1 MNSFNLLKKVGKVF
15 SGTCRYYVG
24 ERYKCDRKV
33 TKKGDSVNV
42 FWQPILVPNLEK
54 MQSKIHS
61 KIDREK
67 TWKMKPKR
75 SRNGVEIDA
84 KTHQKSMPELVSE
97 KIKKIMK
104 IHVSLKSKIIEIHWK
119 NDGF

>member
-1 MNSFNLLKKVGKVF
+1 MGK
-15 SGTCRYYVG
+15 
-24 ERYKCDRKV
+24 RYKCDETER
-33 TKKGDSVNV
+33 KKGGTINV
-42 FWQPILVPNLEK
+42 FGEPILIHNLEK
-54 MQSKIHS
+54 MLSKIHS

-75 SRNGVEIDA
+75 SRNGAEFDA

-119 NDGF
+119 NNGF

>member
-1 MNSFNLLKKVGKVF
+1 MHIKIDV
-15 SGTCRYYVG
+15 R
-24 ERYKCDRKV
+24 ERSRQGRQKALRIKMKWDP
-33 TKKGDSVNV
+33 
-42 FWQPILVPNLEK
+42 FWELFLSKIPL
-54 MQSKIHS
+54 KIHS

-75 SRNGVEIDA
+75 SRNGAEIDA

-104 IHVSLKSKIIEIHWK
+104 IHVFLE
-119 NDGF
+119 G